1 MEENY
6 RWIKCKYLSQNGE
19 FDVVLRQVEPF
30 SEVFMDEKGNKYG
43 ISDLD
48 FTQVPEEPSFM
59 NDWNERMKKSEEEHE
74 RTQNQLRDMLAAM
87 DTKSIADHQA
97 VIDEKMYWM
106 KLRGEIFMKILERG
120 GEFTSNRSLEWATN
134 QTEIVFNNLYN
145 QHKEFTNNG

>member
-1 MEENY
+1 MEETY
-6 RWIKCKYLSQNGE
+6 RWIKCKYVSQNGE
-19 FDVVLRQVEPF
+19 FDVVLRQSEPF
-30 SEVFMDEKGNKYG
+30 SEVFLDEKGNKYG

-48 FTQVPEEPSFM
+48 FTQVQEEPSFM
-59 NDWNERMKKSEEEHE
+59 NDWNEHMRKSEEEHE

-120 GEFTSNRSLEWATN
+120 GEFTSNKSLEWAAS
-134 QTEIVFNNLYN
+134 QTEIMFDYLYN